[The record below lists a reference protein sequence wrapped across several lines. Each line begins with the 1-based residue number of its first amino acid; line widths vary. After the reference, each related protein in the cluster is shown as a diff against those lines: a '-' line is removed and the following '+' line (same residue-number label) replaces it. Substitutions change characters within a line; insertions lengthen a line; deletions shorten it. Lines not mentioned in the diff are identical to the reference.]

1 MNKLLYFGRKRVRR
15 HVHVKRTNTAAETES
30 AEKRPGIRKLR
41 LHACTCTG
49 NEIIKKASRSRAL
62 RNLAYPLRH
71 LVAAGALPI
80 AMEPLAGS
88 GGRSLFWRASGAS
101 AVLVVGWLKPAR
113 ATPWSR
119 APPTTAAGGGLG
131 GAGCVARSGCLGSC
145 SACGCTGTG
154 ARKTRTPAPTPAC
167 AYATGAAARE
177 ATGAS
182 ADLARGGGAAS

>member
-1 MNKLLYFGRKRVRR
+1 MKQVTLFWKKKGPPTCSCKAYE
-15 HVHVKRTNTAAETES
+15 HSAETES

-131 GAGCVARSGCLGSC
+131 GAGCVAGSGCLGGC